1 MTRPLAIG
9 QTASTERRFS
19 SRDASELKTLT
30 GGALRTDCVP
40 EALING
46 MFSHLLG
53 VDLPG
58 RGTNYLK
65 QETRFLTRAPLD
77 EILIATVEI
86 TRLRPDKHLV
96 DLATH
101 CTTSDGVE
109 IASGRALVLA
119 KDVAGAFDLPA

>member
-9 QTASTERRFS
+9 QSASTRRCFTAC
-19 SRDASELKTLT
+19 DASELQGLT
-30 GGALRTDCVP
+30 GGTLKAGCVP

-65 QETRFLTRAPLD
+65 QETRFLARAPLG
-77 EILIATVEI
+77 ETLVATVEI

-96 DLATH
+96 DLATR

-119 KDVAGAFDLPA
+119 KDVTGAFDLPA

>member
-1 MTRPLAIG
+1 LTLPLSIG
-9 QTASTERRFS
+9 QVASTQRCFT
-19 SRDASELKTLT
+19 SRDASALLALT
-30 GGALRTDCVP
+30 GGALKDDCVP

-65 QETRFLTRAPLD
+65 QETRFLARAPLG
-77 EILIATVEI
+77 ETLVASVEI

-96 DLATH
+96 DLATR
-101 CTTSDGVE
+101 CTTHDGLE
-109 IASGRALVLA
+109 IANGRALVLA
-119 KDVAGAFDLPA
+119 KDVTGAFDLPA